1 MTVSSHWPPRV
12 RETRG
17 FTLLEVTVAVAILGI
32 ALTSLLYGQ
41 AQALR
46 AQARTQNVTVA
57 TIKAMELADR
67 ALMFR
72 DELPA
77 PGDSEEVSFDPPFD
91 FLRGEIRVQQ
101 NELIPAVSEVYV
113 TVSWGDATDALG
125 SRMRLSGTGDAT
137 QEIQI
142 CFYVTALS

>member
-1 MTVSSHWPPRV
+1 MTSSPHPAV
-12 RETRG
+12 RTRAASG
-17 FTLLEVTVAVAILGI
+17 FTLIEVTVAVAILGI

-41 AQALR
+41 AQAVR
-46 AQARTQNVTVA
+46 AQARTQNVTLA

-72 DELPA
+72 DQLPA
-77 PGDSEEVSFDPPFD
+77 PGDSEEVAFDPPFE

-101 NELIPAVSEVYV
+101 NELVPAVSEVYV
-113 TVSWGDATDALG
+113 TVSWGDSSGARG
-125 SRMRLSGTGDAT
+125 SRASAFGRGDAT

-142 CFYVTALS
+142 CFYVTSLT